1 MALHTTQFSEWV
13 NNHSKE
19 NKVECPL
26 GDNGKKLQEPCVT
39 GTPEG
44 WDSSYEKMNGKLSKN
59 AWKSTKQNFKNGK
72 Q

>member
-26 GDNGKKLQEPCVT
+26 GDNGKKLQEPCVAVT
-39 GTPEG
+39 QEE
-44 WDSSYEKMNGKLSKN
+44 WDRSLERMKKQWSKDVFH
-59 AWKSTKQNFKNGK
+59 TT
-72 Q
+72 